1 MCDRMYVLFELVCCF
16 FVKWNYA
23 VRLMVEWNYVIFGR
37 NFLAVNA
44 ATEMNRRLLEA
55 IVPTNEKNQ
64 LPMFVETKQTFVKE
78 NNGYLR

>member
-1 MCDRMYVLFELVCCF
+1 
-16 FVKWNYA
+16 
-23 VRLMVEWNYVIFGR
+23 MVEWNYVIFGR